1 MAAGHLLVMTSSTMT
16 LHRLLC
22 SLTLVAASTACG
34 VKSVGDLD
42 DTGGDSGGSSD
53 SAGSSDGSASAS
65 GNTSVATT
73 DEPGTTGSSSAGESS
88 SGDDGSCPPFD
99 GSTCD
104 PQEQFGPEAAAW
116 TFDGGDFQVSDILDV
131 QCNVAEFVD
140 DELTMTVTLE
150 CDEEELSQHTV
161 VAPHNPVTPLNLG
174 VGTIVRLTYRS
185 EMPFWRNEWF
195 NLRGQDGR
203 FILGGVQSSTL
214 LPADA
219 ADFFAPIGVTLRD
232 DVCEIEPDCDQF
244 CGPIRR
250 DAIGVAVGDG
260 EQVSIYDGN
269 TGVVG
274 TPTTYTFV
282 VGEAYSRV
290 GDSGCKDVPEAWF
303 GIVAY
308 DSSEG

>member
-1 MAAGHLLVMTSSTMT
+1 MAAAAGHLLFMTTMT
-16 LHRLLC
+16 LHRLL
-22 SLTLVAASTACG
+22 LTLALVPASGACG

-42 DTGGDSGGSSD
+42 DTGGGSGDGSSG
-53 SAGSSDGSASAS
+53 SAGSSDGSASAT

-73 DEPGTTGSSSAGESS
+73 DEPGTDSGSASDSSA
-88 SGDDGSCPPFD
+88 GDDGSCPPFD
-99 GSTCD
+99 GSICD
-104 PQEQFGPEAAAW
+104 PQEQFGPEAAVW
-116 TFDGGDFQVSDILDV
+116 TFDGGAFAADVLDV

-140 DELTMTVTLE
+140 DDVTMTITLE

-161 VAPHNPVTPLNLG
+161 VAPHNAVTPFNLG
-174 VGTIVRLTYRS
+174 VGTIVRLTYRAD
-185 EMPFWRNEWF
+185 MPFWRNEWF

-203 FILGGVQSSTL
+203 FILGGVQSSAL

-219 ADFFAPIGVTLRD
+219 PDFFAPIGVTLLD
-232 DVCEIEPDCDQF
+232 DVCDIEPDCDEF

-260 EQVSIYDGN
+260 ELVSIYDGN

-274 TPTTYTFV
+274 SPTTYTFV

-290 GDSGCKDVPEAWF
+290 GDSGCEDVPEAWF
-303 GIVAY
+303 GIIAY